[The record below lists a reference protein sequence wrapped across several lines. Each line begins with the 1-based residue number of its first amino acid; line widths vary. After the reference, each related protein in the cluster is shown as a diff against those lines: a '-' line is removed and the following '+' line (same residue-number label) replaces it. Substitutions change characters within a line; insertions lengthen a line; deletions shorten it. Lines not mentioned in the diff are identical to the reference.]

1 MRSAPRKFFTQ
12 NPIFLIGM
20 MGSGKSTIGKQL
32 ARLMGWPFIDLD
44 RFIEGERGIS
54 IPTLFARN
62 GEYRFRMLERA
73 ALLQILEEPGPRI
86 VACGGGTPCFFDNL
100 ERMKEAGW
108 VVYLETP
115 ISVLLPRI
123 AANAAQRPLL
133 EGANPAQKLEE
144 LLSQR
149 ERWYLQAHVVYRQRE
164 EGMPVA
170 EELYRNLIRIGGH

>member
-1 MRSAPRKFFTQ
+1 MRSVPRKFFTQ
-12 NPIFLIGM
+12 KPIFLIGM

-44 RFIEGERGIS
+44 RLIEAERGVS
-54 IPTLFARN
+54 ITTLFAHQ

-73 ALLQILEEPGPRI
+73 ALLQILEEPGPKI

-100 ERMKEAGW
+100 ERMKEVGW
-108 VVYLETP
+108 VIYIETP
-115 ISVLLPRI
+115 LSVLMPRI
-123 AANAAQRPLL
+123 VANAARRPLL

-144 LLSQR
+144 LLAQR
-149 ERWYLQAHVVYRQRE
+149 ERWYLQAHVVYQQRE